1 LAVGLVAPRPHER
14 PERQE
19 QRADGAADGDDL
31 FGRQAH
37 VLIIG
42 RTGGTCTQGQ
52 VAPLSDKSY
61 NEDMSNKPT
70 PPAPKGKPVE
80 FPPFKSEAGKKLREQ
95 LERRS

>member
-1 LAVGLVAPRPHER
+1 M
-14 PERQE
+14 
-19 QRADGAADGDDL
+19 
-31 FGRQAH
+31 
-37 VLIIG
+37 
-42 RTGGTCTQGQ
+42 
-52 VAPLSDKSY
+52 SY